1 MSSELFQ
8 ATISKYMILRHIRTK
23 EDLRQHTSVASN
35 KTFLK
40 YLKEPELMP
49 LGIFLQIMKT
59 LNVPTEEQMQIIKGE
74 K

>member
-1 MSSELFQ
+1 MSTDLFQ
-8 ATISKYMILRHIRTK
+8 ATISKYMILRHIKTK
-23 EDLRQHTSVASN
+23 EDLRRHISVASN

-49 LGIFLQIMKT
+49 MGVFLQIMKT